1 MNSFNPAVRLLS
13 GYWKS
18 PEKWI
23 GVCLAVGVLVLGLL
37 DTYLMVRYND
47 WYGDFFN
54 SLQQG
59 RAALFWAAIPMLAL
73 LMVATMGMQVLQSY
87 LDAWLQLSWRA
98 NTTGHMVSR
107 WLSKKAYYR
116 IERDQVGDNPDQRI
130 ADDIS
135 TLVEL
140 TISLTIRFVTTMVS
154 LASFGYLTWTKGGDL
169 DTEVFG
175 LALHVPGY
183 MFWVA
188 VIYAIVD
195 FALTHL
201 AGNRLLNLSVRRE
214 ATEAEFRYSLMQV
227 REHSEQIAMYHGERV
242 EKSRLQ
248 ARFGSIWA
256 VCKPLFL
263 VKAQVNLANNFSVR
277 VMGLLPLLLMA
288 PSVLAGTIDLGSMM
302 AANAAWMSTA
312 LGLSWFT
319 RNYTTIAEWRAAALR
334 LVLLDKAIDHAPAKG
349 ISVTE
354 HQADTLVVKD
364 LVLTL
369 PNGTALTSI
378 GALCIPKGDRL
389 MISGP
394 SGVGK
399 STLLRTVAGLWPHG
413 QGTIKIPVGASR
425 LFLPQ
430 RSYIPSGALKDALC
444 YPSGPDEFADEDCRR
459 YLALCRLPGLQDFL
473 NDHARWSSRL
483 SAGEQQRLAF
493 VRALLHKP
501 DLLFLDEATSAL
513 DPETEDRLYR
523 TLLAELPNA
532 TLVSVAHRVALRDF
546 HSRILVL
553 GACETPV
560 EPQGGSHASLGTLT
574 QA

>member
-1 MNSFNPAVRLLS
+1 MNIFPPAVRLLS

-18 PEKWI
+18 PEKWV
-23 GVCLAVGVLVLGLL
+23 GVGLAAGVLVLGLL

-59 RAALFWAAIPMLAL
+59 KATLFWAAIPILAVLMLG
-73 LMVATMGMQVLQSY
+73 TMTMQVLQSY
-87 LDAWLQLSWRA
+87 LDAWLQLRWRT
-98 NTTGHMVSR
+98 NTTHHMVSR

-116 IERDQVGDNPDQRI
+116 IERDQIGDNPDQRI

-135 TLVEL
+135 TLIDL

-154 LASFGYLTWTKGGDL
+154 LVSFGYLTWTKGGDL

-175 LALHVPGY
+175 LPLQVPGY

-188 VIYAIVD
+188 VIYAVVD
-195 FALTHL
+195 FGLTHL

-227 REHSEQIAMYHGERV
+227 RENSEQIAMYHGERV
-242 EKSRLQ
+242 ENSRLQ

-263 VKAQVNLANNFSVR
+263 VTAQVNLANNFSVR

-288 PSVLAGTIDLGSMM
+288 PSVLSGSIDLGSMM

-312 LGLSWFT
+312 LGLSWVT

-334 LVLLDKAIDHAPAKG
+334 LVLLERAIEDDPATG
-349 ISVTE
+349 IVVNDRQSGTLSV
-354 HQADTLVVKD
+354 DR
-364 LVLTL
+364 LVLEL
-369 PNGTALTSI
+369 PNGTRLTRIEALD
-378 GALCIPKGDRL
+378 IPHGERL

-399 STLLRTVAGLWPHG
+399 STLLRTIAGLWPHG
-413 QGTIKIPVGASR
+413 KGTIKMPANASR

-430 RSYIPSGALKDALC
+430 RSYIPAGALKDALC
-444 YPSGPDEFADEDCRR
+444 YPSGPEAFTDEDCRR
-459 YLALCRLPGLQDFL
+459 YLELCRLPGLLDSL
-473 NDHARWSSRL
+473 HDHARWSGRL
-483 SAGEQQRLAF
+483 SVGEQQRLAF
-493 VRALLHKP
+493 VRAMLHKP

-523 TLLAELPNA
+523 TLLSELPDA
-532 TLVSVAHRVALRDF
+532 TLVSVAHRIALRNF
-546 HSRILVL
+546 HSRVLVL
-553 GACETPV
+553 GACDDSVKTEV
-560 EPQGGSHASLGTLT
+560 LSQASTLSRID
-574 QA
+574 A